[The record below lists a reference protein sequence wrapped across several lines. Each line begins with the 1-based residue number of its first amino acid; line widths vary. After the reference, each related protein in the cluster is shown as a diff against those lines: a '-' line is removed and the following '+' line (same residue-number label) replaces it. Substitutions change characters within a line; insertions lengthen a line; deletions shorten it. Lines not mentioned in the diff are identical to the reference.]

1 MTVPLSAPEPIE
13 LSVGVEGMTCASC
26 VNRIER
32 FLRKADGV
40 TAANVNL
47 ATERATVSLDP
58 TVAGRAE
65 VVAAIEA
72 AGYDVRPER
81 ASGQTT
87 ALTLDD
93 ADPDAD
99 LRAREMR
106 DLGLRALVSVAV
118 AVAIMALMLWPGG
131 LGMSMT
137 QLNWLLLIP
146 ATFVQFWAGG
156 IFLRNALR
164 QGRHGT
170 VSMDTLVALGTM
182 AAWGYSVVVTLLPS
196 LVIDAGIEPVTYFDS
211 SAMIVGLI
219 LAGRWMEA
227 RAKSQASGAV
237 AALVGLGARTARRV
251 EGGTEFDVPIEAIRP
266 GDLVRVRPGE
276 KVPVDGVVV
285 SGGSAIDESML
296 TGEPLPVSRGV
307 GDPVIGATINGS
319 GTIVLRATHVGRDAV
334 LGQIVRMVRDA
345 QGSKAPIQRLADRV
359 IEWFVP
365 AVIALAAVTFVAWWL
380 LGPEPALTLALVS
393 AISVLIIACP
403 CAMGLAT
410 PTAVM
415 VGTGRAAEGGVLIRG
430 GAALEIAGRVDT
442 VIFDKTGTLTVGHPD
457 VRSLRTVGTA
467 DERELL
473 ALAAAAERGSEH
485 PLAAAV
491 MAAAEHRGIAV
502 EDATDFEAVT
512 GRGVRARVGGQEVL
526 VGSAELLREAGVATT
541 AVDTPIAMGDTP
553 HTTILVAAAGVAIGA
568 IDIADRVKPGAAD
581 AVRQLRDAGIV
592 VHLLSGDSQAAVETV
607 AGAVG
612 IEHISAGVRPGDK
625 AAHVEALQRAGHLVA
640 MVGDGIND
648 APALAQADVGIAIGT
663 GTDVAMEASDITLV
677 GGDPRLVGVAIG
689 VSQGTLRV
697 IRQNLGWAFG
707 YNLILIPGAMG
718 LLYPFFGLRLDP
730 ILAAAA
736 MAFSSVSVVAN
747 SLRLR
752 SLPLL
757 PPREQT

>member
-1 MTVPLSAPEPIE
+1 M
-13 LSVGVEGMTCASC
+13 
-26 VNRIER
+26 
-32 FLRKADGV
+32 
-40 TAANVNL
+40 
-47 ATERATVSLDP
+47 
-58 TVAGRAE
+58 
-65 VVAAIEA
+65 
-72 AGYDVRPER
+72 
-81 ASGQTT
+81 
-87 ALTLDD
+87 
-93 ADPDAD
+93 
-99 LRAREMR
+99 
-106 DLGLRALVSVAV
+106 
-118 AVAIMALMLWPGG
+118 
-131 LGMSMT
+131 
-137 QLNWLLLIP
+137 
-146 ATFVQFWAGG
+146 
-156 IFLRNALR
+156 
-164 QGRHGT
+164 
-170 VSMDTLVALGTM
+170 
-182 AAWGYSVVVTLLPS
+182 
-196 LVIDAGIEPVTYFDS
+196 
-211 SAMIVGLI
+211 
-219 LAGRWMEA
+219 
-227 RAKSQASGAV
+227 
-237 AALVGLGARTARRV
+237 
-251 EGGTEFDVPIEAIRP
+251 
-266 GDLVRVRPGE
+266 
-276 KVPVDGVVV
+276 
-285 SGGSAIDESML
+285 
-296 TGEPLPVSRGV
+296 
-307 GDPVIGATINGS
+307 IGATINGS

-365 AVIALAAVTFVAWWL
+365 AVIALSAVTFVAWWL

-457 VRSLRTVGTA
+457 VRALRTFGTT
-467 DERELL
+467 DEHDLL

-491 MAAAEHRGIAV
+491 MAEAERRGTEVA
-502 EDATDFEAVT
+502 DATDFEAVT
-512 GRGVRARVGGQEVL
+512 GRGVRARVGGEDVL
-526 VGSAELLREAGVATT
+526 VGSVDLLLEAGVATT
-541 AVDTPIAMGDTP
+541 AIETPTAMGDTP

-592 VHLLSGDSQAAVETV
+592 VHLLSGDNQAAAEAV
-607 AGAVG
+607 ASTVG
-612 IEHISAGVRPGDK
+612 IEHVSAGVRPGDK
-625 AAHVEALQRAGHLVA
+625 ATHVKTLQRAGHLVA

-677 GGDPRLVGVAIG
+677 GGDPRLVGVAISI
-689 VSQGTLRV
+689 SQGTLRV

-707 YNLILIPGAMG
+707 YNLILIPVAMG
-718 LLYPFFGLRLDP
+718 VLYPFFGIRLDP

-752 SLPLL
+752 NLPLL
-757 PPREQT
+757 PPGEQT